1 MSYFG
6 NFSTHKVVEMNQSTG
21 LRIGHMVA
29 QTPFVKGVKQLD
41 SLDNGYILALDT
53 AKDELKLAAGNESR
67 LFIHFTEEHMPI
79 MNAGLK
85 YFTVP
90 FIKGAKA
97 DGSED
102 YCYPRAIALYE
113 NDTWTTN
120 NFAGDQPEA
129 ATVATIDKGQFVIDK
144 AAPATTGHLFI
155 AKPTTLPDGKTD
167 AVQFTYVGYKGV

>member
-29 QTPFVKGVKQLD
+29 QTPFVKGDETLD

-53 AKDELKLAAGNESR
+53 AKDGLKLAVGDENR
-67 LFIHFTEEHMPI
+67 IFIHFTEEHMPI

-90 FIKGAKA
+90 FMGEGKTA
-97 DGSED
+97 

-120 NFAGDQPEA
+120 NFVGEQPEA
-129 ATVATIDKGQFVIDK
+129 ETVAAVINGQFVIDK
-144 AAPATTGHLFI
+144 TGAANTGHLFI
-155 AKPTTLPDGKTD
+155 AKPTTLPDGKTA
-167 AVQFTYVGYKGV
+167 AVQFTYVGFVGV